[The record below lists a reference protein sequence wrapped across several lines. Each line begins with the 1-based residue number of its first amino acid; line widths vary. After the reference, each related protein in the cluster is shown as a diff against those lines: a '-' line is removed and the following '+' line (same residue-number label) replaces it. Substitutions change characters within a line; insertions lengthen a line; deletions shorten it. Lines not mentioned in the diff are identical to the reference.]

1 METTGTAPKS
11 LLDRFISKVS
21 RILIGKLSRVKLNKS
36 SSTLDILVFIL
47 ARLLIGLLGCG
58 DVLTKV
64 RLVSQFRQFKQSD
77 TLVILGCGN
86 SLNELTESQWSHIK
100 NCDIAGLSYSCILD
114 LKQNYHF
121 IERPYRFGLENRLFL
136 KDKLFARY
144 DEGKIKNIIWKALDH
159 HEQRPLD
166 LSIVP
171 EFVTPLEANI
181 YLKNLAD
188 SQLEVQEKIIKLV
201 LSLGLH
207 KHIFFRINGTIF
219 SLALLGIALNYKN
232 IVFAGIDL
240 NGSDYFF
247 YDEDK
252 FPECAEL
259 TSLHRYQ
266 REIKY
271 GSETNFHATVDPSK
285 GIPVDD
291 LLKILV
297 KHAGDVNFYTASN
310 KSKLADFLDVYDFSC
325 ESRFEEV
332 ARSA

>member
-1 METTGTAPKS
+1 METTVTAPKS
-11 LLDRFISKVS
+11 ILDKFISKVS
-21 RILIGKLSRVKLNKS
+21 RILIGKLSRVKLNNS
-36 SSTLDILVFIL
+36 SSTLDILIFIL
-47 ARLLIGLLGCG
+47 ARLLMKLLGCR
-58 DVLTKV
+58 DVLTKI

-114 LKQNYHF
+114 LKQNYYF

-144 DEGKIKNIIWKALDH
+144 EEGKIKNIIWKSLDH

-171 EFVTPLEANI
+171 EFVTFLEANI
-181 YLKNLAD
+181 YLKNYGD
-188 SQLEVQEKIIKLV
+188 SQLELQEKIIKVV
-201 LSLGLH
+201 LDWGLH
-207 KHIFFRINGTIF
+207 KYIFFHALA
-219 SLALLGIALNYKN
+219 SLFDLTLFGIGLNYKN

-259 TSLHRYQ
+259 SRLHRYQ

-271 GSETNFHATVDPSK
+271 GSETNFHVTADPSK
-285 GIPVDD
+285 GIPVTD
-291 LLKILV
+291 LIKLLV
-297 KHAGDVNFYTASN
+297 KHPKDVNFYTASN
-310 KSKLADFLDVYDFSC
+310 QSKLADFLEVYDFSG
-325 ESRFEEV
+325 ESKFEEL
-332 ARSA
+332 AQSA

>member
-1 METTGTAPKS
+1 MDTTVTAPKS
-11 LLDRFISKVS
+11 ILDKFTSKVS
-21 RILIGKLSRVKLNKS
+21 RILIKKLSRVKLNNS
-36 SSTLDILVFIL
+36 GSTLDIVVFIL
-47 ARLLIGLLGCG
+47 ARLLMKLLGCR
-58 DVLTKV
+58 DVLTKI

-86 SLNELTESQWSHIK
+86 SLNELTESQWSQIK

-144 DEGKIKNIIWKALDH
+144 DEGKIKNIIWKSLDH

-171 EFVTPLEANI
+171 EFVTPLEAKI
-181 YLKNLAD
+181 GLP
-188 SQLEVQEKIIKLV
+188 QLEIQEKFIKLV
-201 LSLGLH
+201 FGLGLH
-207 KHIFFRINGTIF
+207 KYIFFPNIASVF
-219 SLALLGIALNYKN
+219 SLSIFGIGLNYKN

-247 YDEDK
+247 YNENK

-259 TSLHRYQ
+259 SRLHRYQ

-310 KSKLADFLDVYDFSC
+310 QSKLADFLEVYDFSG
-325 ESRFEEV
+325 ESKFEEL
-332 ARSA
+332 AQSA